1 MCVCVWV
8 FVFVSVHAPFPHPAP
23 RITLGTSTSLWWV
36 YQIGI
41 SCHPSAMGPRT
52 HTVNNRLRFKYPSG
66 SDTDPRLPLQSYQ
79 HSIISSQNFINTTK
93 TKTTI
98 FNVPWRRLRA
108 RERWIFTIARA
119 DSQRYWKRSW
129 SNCENEQHVIQV
141 SGPAGVGGRDEGRLR
156 KVKSWL
162 RLAAGGITG
171 QREMWS
177 GGTRWVERRAG
188 WVFSVMTGWR
198 AAGSCFPAWWENSGP
213 RTALSAGP
221 RSLVQQRCS
230 TGGDSQAY
238 QVKKKCVPGHRGIF
252 LLGQCVS
259 DRSEV
264 GWDQAG

>member
-1 MCVCVWV
+1 MP
-8 FVFVSVHAPFPHPAP
+8 S
-23 RITLGTSTSLWWV
+23 LGSGLS
-36 YQIGI
+36 YAHCQQQ
-41 SCHPSAMGPRT
+41 
-52 HTVNNRLRFKYPSG
+52 RFKYPSG

-79 HSIISSQNFINTTK
+79 HSIISSQNFINTRQQSLMCLDGV
-93 TKTTI
+93 
-98 FNVPWRRLRA
+98 F
-108 RERWIFTIARA
+108 ERGRDESSPSPELI
-119 DSQRYWKRSW
+119 RSDIGSAVGQTVKM
-129 SNCENEQHVIQV
+129 SNMWYRSVVQL
-141 SGPAGVGGRDEGRLR
+141 GWGGRDEGRLR

-171 QREMWS
+171 KREMWS
-177 GGTRWVERRAG
+177 GGTRRVERRAG

-198 AAGSCFPAWWENSGP
+198 AAGSCFPAWWENGGAW
-213 RTALSAGP
+213 TALSVGR